1 MLNIF
6 TSQRVRSRMES
17 GPMGPYLSAI
27 AAELQQQ
34 GYARSTIR
42 RHLRAAD
49 HFGAWLVK
57 QGLSLKDIGE
67 PLVDRYLKGLNRQF
81 SSSCPGGRL
90 LHKAL
95 GIPELVRFLRR
106 QGVLQ
111 TNVEQQQLSPTK
123 GWLTDFDHHLDQV
136 AGNAQRTRHNY
147 LRYARRFLIEVFGTE
162 EPNWSGLQ
170 SEQITEFVRREAS
183 KLQPSSCGQPVTAIR
198 ALLRFLVSRGVVS
211 QGLERAVPP
220 VLTWRHSSLPRYIS
234 SSEVER
240 VIGVCNPA
248 TPLGLRERAVIVLLA
263 HLGLRAGEV
272 IRLKL
277 DDIDWFEGRLI
288 VRAGKN
294 HRERSL
300 PLSQEVGDVLVSY
313 LRDARPASPHRE
325 VFLRWRPPFRPLR
338 SSVTITTLV
347 AKALKHADVKVHR
360 PGAHIHR
367 HTLATQMHAKEPPLK
382 RLPISW
388 DTSLWPARV
397 FTPSWILSRY
407 QKSRCPWPGGAQ

>member
-6 TSQRVRSRMES
+6 TSQKVRSRMES

-27 AAELQQQ
+27 AAELRQQ

-49 HFGAWLVK
+49 HFGAWLVQ
-57 QGLSLKDIGE
+57 QGLSLKDISE
-67 PLVDRYLKGLNRQF
+67 PIVDRYLKGLNRQF

-106 QGVLQ
+106 QSVLQ
-111 TNVEQQQLSPTK
+111 ANVEQQQLSPTE
-123 GWLTDFDHHLDQV
+123 GWLMDFDHHLDQV

-147 LRYARRFLIEVFGTE
+147 LRYARRFLIEVFGIK

-170 SEQITEFVRREAS
+170 AEQITEFVRREAS

-198 ALLRFLVSRGVVS
+198 ALLRFLVSRGVVP

-220 VLTWRHSSLPRYIS
+220 VLTWRHSSLPRYIT

-248 TPLGLRERAVIVLLA
+248 THRACVNA
-263 HLGLRAGEV
+263 
-272 IRLKL
+272 
-277 DDIDWFEGRLI
+277 
-288 VRAGKN
+288 
-294 HRERSL
+294 
-300 PLSQEVGDVLVSY
+300 P
-313 LRDARPASPHRE
+313 
-325 VFLRWRPPFRPLR
+325 
-338 SSVTITTLV
+338 
-347 AKALKHADVKVHR
+347 
-360 PGAHIHR
+360 
-367 HTLATQMHAKEPPLK
+367 
-382 RLPISW
+382 
-388 DTSLWPARV
+388 
-397 FTPSWILSRY
+397 
-407 QKSRCPWPGGAQ
+407 

>member
-6 TSQRVRSRMES
+6 TTRKVRSRMES

-34 GYARSTIR
+34 GYARSSIR

-57 QGLSLKDIGE
+57 QGLSLKDISG

-90 LHKAL
+90 LHKGL
-95 GIPELVRFLRR
+95 GIPELVRFLQR

-111 TNVEQQQLSPTK
+111 TNVEQQQWSPTK
-123 GWLTDFDHHLDQV
+123 GWLIDFDHHLDQV

-147 LRYARRFLIEVFGTE
+147 LRYARRFLIEIFGTE
-162 EPNWSGLQ
+162 DPNWSRLQ

-211 QGLERAVPP
+211 QGLEKAVPP

-248 TPLGLRERAVIVLLA
+248 TPLGLRERAVIVLVA

-300 PLSQEVGDVLVSY
+300 PLSQEVGGCSGVVPAWCTPGISASGGLSAVASAFSAIAKFCHDYHVSSKSAKAC
-313 LRDARPASPHRE
+313 RREGPPARSPHSPSYPGYADGISLLTKGPCKRADM
-325 VFLRWRPPFRPLR
+325 WRKRAFRR
-338 SSVTITTLV
+338 SGQNYLVVDNTLHGDSFPR
-347 AKALKHADVKVHR
+347 AS
-360 PGAHIHR
+360 G
-367 HTLATQMHAKEPPLK
+367 
-382 RLPISW
+382 
-388 DTSLWPARV
+388 
-397 FTPSWILSRY
+397 
-407 QKSRCPWPGGAQ
+407 